1 MSLCAAVQATC
12 VTRVVKWVVMTSS
25 KSDCE
30 DWRVHPSVGVLGSAP
45 VLSLL
50 MTSDGAS
57 VMVSW
62 FVK

>member
-1 MSLCAAVQATC
+1 
-12 VTRVVKWVVMTSS
+12 MTPSS
-25 KSDCE
+25 QSDHE
-30 DWRVHPSVGVLGSAP
+30 DWRVHPSVGVLGSTPA
-45 VLSLL
+45 LSLL